1 MSLTSLDKRKELE
14 FIQAFIGGAFFDE
27 EVCRD
32 QLRSLWTA
40 YCLHHGLDVDTA
52 MYDAVLLDLF
62 NALSLEQRREL
73 CRNYYPKFDDVM
85 GVWLA

>member
-1 MSLTSLDKRKELE
+1 MNENKEWE
-14 FIQAFIGGAFFDE
+14 FLLGYVKDNTVHFYTE
-27 EVCRD
+27 TCRN
-32 QLRSLWTA
+32 QLLALWTV
-40 YCLHHGLDVDTA
+40 YCMHNDLYVDTA